1 MTVDIKKMPSKTTII
16 RTVILVVAFINAGLA
31 LFGKSPLPFD
41 NEEITNVISYIF
53 TAGAAIWTWWKNN
66 SFTQKAIKADEE
78 NGLG

>member
-1 MTVDIKKMPSKTTII
+1 MTVDIKKMPSKATII
-16 RTVILVVAFINAGLA
+16 RTVILIVAFINAGLA

-41 NEEITNVISYIF
+41 NEEITNVISYAF
-53 TAGAAIWTWWKNN
+53 SAGAAIWTWWKNN

>member
-1 MTVDIKKMPSKTTII
+1 MTVDIKKMPSKATII

-53 TAGAAIWTWWKNN
+53 TAGAAIWAWWKNN

>member
-53 TAGAAIWTWWKNN
+53 TAGAAIWAWWKNN